1 MVSSRWPAPL
11 TGDLMLASRVVSI
24 AFGLLLVVAV
34 WGIGRRFGGD
44 LGGGLA
50 AILCAT
56 HPLVVLLSATALV
69 DICYVSMVLCGFSF
83 YLRFAESPT
92 SPPIDLFAACGMMTI
107 ACAFHYNAWIVVLV
121 FVALMLRDLYRGDLP
136 RRLVVG
142 GLFVLGSWPCVWVA
156 WNWRHFGSPLAF
168 LTRHKGYSE
177 SFWLHSGYRPS
188 LPGAIAALM
197 SIFWAYSP
205 LLMVVAFA
213 GVGMLLTKKSGERR
227 PVLLW
232 TMLASFLAGLVFLY
246 ATGGRPAAYEPRYIL
261 LPSVLMILIASESVS
276 RLWGS
281 GDRGVR
287 AFGFLLSVGLILV
300 NFCMF
305 HRAVDDMKKASHTE
319 FSIEA
324 RRIAAYMHDLKS
336 QNAPRMVLEVKLW
349 NYLALQVYLNRVD
362 AVVLDRKVLD
372 DPIRTFDNP
381 SILLG
386 DRETVLGQLMDQNVR
401 FIAAWSPAV
410 QDHIETW
417 GLQRLA
423 QVDSYRI
430 YQIPRGTVVPAPA
443 AQ

>member
-1 MVSSRWPAPL
+1 
-11 TGDLMLASRVVSI
+11 
-24 AFGLLLVVAV
+24 
-34 WGIGRRFGGD
+34 
-44 LGGGLA
+44 
-50 AILCAT
+50 
-56 HPLVVLLSATALV
+56 
-69 DICYVSMVLCGFSF
+69 
-83 YLRFAESPT
+83 
-92 SPPIDLFAACGMMTI
+92 
-107 ACAFHYNAWIVVLV
+107 
-121 FVALMLRDLYRGDLP
+121 
-136 RRLVVG
+136 
-142 GLFVLGSWPCVWVA
+142 
-156 WNWRHFGSPLAF
+156 
-168 LTRHKGYSE
+168 
-177 SFWLHSGYRPS
+177 
-188 LPGAIAALM
+188 
-197 SIFWAYSP
+197 
-205 LLMVVAFA
+205 
-213 GVGMLLTKKSGERR
+213 
-227 PVLLW
+227 
-232 TMLASFLAGLVFLY
+232 
-246 ATGGRPAAYEPRYIL
+246 
-261 LPSVLMILIASESVS
+261 
-276 RLWGS
+276 
-281 GDRGVR
+281 
-287 AFGFLLSVGLILV
+287 
-300 NFCMF
+300 MF